1 MSLPDE
7 LLCRVRERGL
17 LDPGPFMIVMFE
29 AVRRWD
35 EADAHFARLEAE
47 ARERGEPWLTED
59 EIQAEINAH
68 YAEQRERLNAA
79 RP

>member
-1 MSLPDE
+1 
-7 LLCRVRERGL
+7 
-17 LDPGPFMIVMFE
+17 MIVMFE